1 MAYIYKWIEGR
12 KNLEEYCQKRFK
24 DKPRFIETIGRVGE
38 AKIYYMYKRKE
49 DGSYAEMYL
58 LFMHHEKGT
67 VSWIDDISMMTYEQ
81 IRADRTAILN
91 G

>member
-12 KNLEEYCQKRFK
+12 KNLDEYCMKRFGET
-24 DKPRFIETIGRVGE
+24 PRFMETIGRVGE
-38 AKIYYMYKRKE
+38 AKVYYMYKRKE

-58 LFMHHEKGT
+58 LFMRHEKGT
-67 VSWIDDISMMTYEQ
+67 VSWINDVEKMTYEQ
-81 IRADRTAILN
+81 IRSDRTAILN

>member
-12 KNLEEYCQKRFK
+12 KNLDEYCMKRFGET
-24 DKPRFIETIGRVGE
+24 PRFMETIGRVGE
-38 AKIYYMYKRKE
+38 AKVHYMYKRKE

-58 LFMHHEKGT
+58 LFMRHEKGT
-67 VSWIDDISMMTYEQ
+67 VSWINDVEKMTYEQ
-81 IRADRTAILN
+81 IRSDRTAILN

>member
-12 KNLEEYCQKRFK
+12 KNLDEYCMKRFGET
-24 DKPRFIETIGRVGE
+24 PRFMETIGRVGE
-38 AKIYYMYKRKE
+38 AKVHYMYKCKE

-58 LFMHHEKGT
+58 LFMRHEKGT
-67 VSWIDDISMMTYEQ
+67 VSWINDVEKMTYEQ
-81 IRADRTAILN
+81 IRSDRTAILN